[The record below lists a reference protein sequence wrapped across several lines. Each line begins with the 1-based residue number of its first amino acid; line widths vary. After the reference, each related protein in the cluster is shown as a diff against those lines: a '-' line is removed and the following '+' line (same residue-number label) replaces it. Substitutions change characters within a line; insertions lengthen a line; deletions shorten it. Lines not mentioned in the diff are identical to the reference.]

1 MNDLGRISLFAGVL
15 LVLCLFSAGCTSPYN
30 SQKVYTETPTA
41 VQETGATAT
50 QAEAQAPA
58 EMNEI
63 ETIREGLE
71 GIAASWIISDVRC
84 SGSTCTADL
93 NNNNG
98 NTAKIE
104 VYICSSTG
112 SALDRFDEV
121 KDDYVGFGMETPDIP
136 QADDAFIWTEK
147 TTSKGGVIKANRVA
161 FVEVSVPGGV
171 SISGTESDIIEGGE
185 LLKQVAALI

>member
-1 MNDLGRISLFAGVL
+1 MRNLGKVTLLAGIFL
-15 LVLCLFSAGCTSPYN
+15 ALCLVSAGCTSSYN
-30 SQKVYTETPTA
+30 SQKLYTETPTA
-41 VQETGATAT
+41 VPESGAAAT
-50 QAEAQAPA
+50 QAATSAPA
-58 EMNEI
+58 AKSEI

-104 VYICSSTG
+104 VYICSSTD
-112 SALDRFDEV
+112 SARDRFDDV
-121 KDDYVGFGMETPDIP
+121 KDDYVGFSMETPYIP
-136 QADDAFIWTEK
+136 QADDSFIWTEK

-161 FVEVSVPGGV
+161 IVEVSVPGGV
-171 SISGTESDIIEGGE
+171 SISGGESEIIEGEE
-185 LLKQVAALI
+185 LLKQVAVVI